1 MSEQEMWEAFEDK
14 KENDSYQAWAYGES
28 PDELAQLTLDGIKTA
43 TSSAYALYEN
53 EPLPQVGEYSIILDS
68 HNQAVCIIQTTAV
81 EIKPFCEVDATHAYL
96 EGEGDRTLA
105 YWQSVHRSFFEK
117 EMQANHQTFDEK
129 MLVVCEKF
137 QVVYPK

>member
-53 EPLPQVGEYSIILDS
+53 EPLPQVGEYSIVLDS
-68 HNQAVCIIQTTAV
+68 HNQAVCIIQTTVV

-96 EGEGDRTLA
+96 EGEDDRTLA
-105 YWQSVHRSFFEK
+105 YWQSIHRSFFEK

-129 MLVVCEKF
+129 MLVVCERF

>member
-14 KENDSYQAWAYGES
+14 KENDSYQAWTYGES